1 MEEEMWHCK
10 YRKLSRAQQSFS
22 TKIVLRKTFGL
33 LFSYLLCAYVESC
46 SGVKVVDNG
55 YRDIVIAIK
64 PSIPYND
71 TITEKIQEMM
81 KEASSFLHR
90 ATKNRLY
97 FSDVK
102 ILLPSTWPVNSS
114 SVNKSTTQSYEK
126 ANVII
131 AEPHPWHGDTPYTL
145 QYGGCGEKG
154 RYIHLTPNFIL
165 NDRLVAVYGEK
176 GQTFVHEWAH
186 LQWGVFNE
194 YDDQVPFY
202 RSDKGSIEATRCS
215 KEVKGTVKDCSD
227 SSCSE
232 CNINKRTGLPD
243 GGCTFYPE
251 KNQTVPS
258 SIMYHP
264 GLENAD
270 VFCTDKIH
278 NTEAPN
284 RQNAMCNLRSTWD
297 VIVRSED
304 FRNISSPH
312 AGSVIPTFT
321 LLQAKDRVLC
331 LVLDVSGSMTSENR
345 TLRLRQASEIFLL
358 QVVETGSQVGIVTF
372 SSNAEI
378 KTQLKKIDDT
388 HMRKELVQ
396 LLPMSANGGTNIC
409 AGVQSG
415 FEVLRGD
422 DGATSGDEIVLLT
435 DGEDKKIS
443 DCFTEV
449 EHSGAKIHTIALGPT
464 AAKELEQLSVKTE
477 GLRFAATDKVDTN
490 GLIDAFTG
498 LVSGNGDISQQSIQ
512 LESSGRSVDGGSWF
526 NGTVAIDKTVGNNTH
541 FVFTWED
548 RIPDV
553 FVRDPIGKIYSNS
566 DFDIDETVH
575 TVRLEI
581 NGTAQSG
588 TWTYSIMNPG
598 NTQKVTITVT
608 SQAADE
614 KVPPVTV
621 NAKITRKDSTGP
633 MIIYVEVSQGF
644 LPVLFAKVTIIAEL
658 PNGQTGEHE
667 LLDNGS
673 GADNIKNDGVYSK
686 YFLNTTEHGRYNFKV
701 RVEGKEGSAKM
712 ANGTNGNA
720 MYIPGYI
727 INGIIHTNPP
737 RPPVSDE
744 DSVAQIGDF
753 SRVKS
758 GGALSI
764 PPGTPVV
771 NFAPC
776 RVTDLQATIL
786 NDEIELQWTA
796 PGADLDQ
803 GTASYYEMRMSDKLL
818 QLRDSFSGAELVNL
832 TNLKPQPFG
841 SKETFTIVAEN
852 AGLRN
857 RIMLYFALRAYDEKN
872 LSSEMSNVASIS
884 VFVPLPEKLEGRN
897 KSKSIWI
904 AVVVAVIVCLIVGIS
919 NHVVRKKC
927 KSKTLPE
934 AKAVYR
940 QVAPI

>member
-1 MEEEMWHCK
+1 M
-10 YRKLSRAQQSFS
+10 
-22 TKIVLRKTFGL
+22 VLRKTFDL
-33 LFSYLLCAYVESC
+33 VFSYLLCAYVESNY
-46 SGVKVVDNG
+46 GVKIVDNG

-64 PSIPYND
+64 PSIPHND
-71 TITEKIQEMM
+71 MIHVKIQEMM

-114 SVNKSTTQSYEK
+114 SVQGSTTQSYEK
-126 ANVII
+126 ADVII
-131 AEPHPWHGDTPYTL
+131 AEPHPLHGDTPYTL

-165 NDRLVAVYGEK
+165 NDSLVPVYGK
-176 GQTFVHEWAH
+176 IGWSFVHEWAH

-202 RSDKGSIEATRCS
+202 RSGDGSIEATRCS
-215 KEVKGTVKDCSD
+215 KEVKGSYKGCRND
-227 SSCSE
+227 
-232 CNINKRTGLPD
+232 KMTGLPD
-243 GGCTFYPE
+243 RDCKFNPD
-251 KNQTVPS
+251 KNQTASV
-258 SIMYHP
+258 SIMYIQ
-264 GLENAD
+264 GLEN
-270 VFCTDKIH
+270 VVEFCNDKTH

-284 RQNAMCNLRSTWD
+284 RQNTMCNCRSTWD
-297 VIVRSED
+297 VISTSED

-312 AGSVIPTFT
+312 TGSVIPTLTF
-321 LLQAKDRVLC
+321 LQAKDRVLC
-331 LVLDVSGSMTSENR
+331 LVLDVSGSMTLENR

-358 QVVETGSQVGIVTF
+358 QVVETRSRVGIVTF

-378 KTQLKKIDDT
+378 KTQLKKIDDDR
-388 HMRKELVQ
+388 MRKELVQ

-409 AGVQSG
+409 AGIRSG

-422 DGATSGDEIVLLT
+422 DRATSGDEIVLLT
-435 DGEDKKIS
+435 DGEDDKIS

-449 EHSGAKIHTIALGPT
+449 EHSGAIIHTIALGPT
-464 AAKELEQLSVKTE
+464 AAKELEQLSVKTG
-477 GLRFAATDKVDTN
+477 GLQFAATDKVDTN

-541 FVFTWED
+541 FVLTWED
-548 RIPDV
+548 GIPDV
-553 FVRDPIGKIYSNS
+553 FVRDPSGKIYSNS
-566 DFDIDETVH
+566 DFDMDDIVH
-575 TVRLEI
+575 TARLEI
-581 NGTAQSG
+581 DGTAQTG

-608 SQAADE
+608 SRAADE

-633 MIIYVEVSQGF
+633 VIIYVEVSQGF

-658 PNGQTGEHE
+658 PNGLTDEQE
-667 LLDNGS
+667 LLDDGS

-686 YFLNTTEHGRYNFKV
+686 YFLKTTEHGRYNFKV

-712 ANGTNGNA
+712 ANRTDGNA
-720 MYIPGYI
+720 MYIPGYT

-737 RPPVSDE
+737 RPPVSVE

-832 TNLKPQPFG
+832 TNLKPRSFG
-841 SKETFTIVAEN
+841 SKETFKIIAKN

-857 RIMLYFALRAYDEKN
+857 RTMLYFALRAYDEKDQ
-872 LSSEMSNVASIS
+872 SSEMSNIARIS
-884 VFVPLPEKLEGRN
+884 VFVPLPKEPKGSHVLH
-897 KSKSIWI
+897 SIWI
-904 AVVVAVIVCLIVGIS
+904 AVVVAVIVCLIVGITD
-919 NHVVRKKC
+919 HVVKKKC
-927 KSKTLPE
+927 KSKRLPE
-934 AKAVYR
+934 AVAVYR
-940 QVAPI
+940 QVATI

>member
-1 MEEEMWHCK
+1 M
-10 YRKLSRAQQSFS
+10 
-22 TKIVLRKTFGL
+22 VLRKTFDL
-33 LFSYLLCAYVESC
+33 VFSYLLCAYVESSC
-46 SGVKVVDNG
+46 GVKVVDNG

-64 PSIPYND
+64 PSIPYNGMIPD
-71 TITEKIQEMM
+71 KIQEMM
-81 KEASSFLHR
+81 GEASFFLHR
-90 ATKNRLY
+90 ATKKRLY

-102 ILLPSTWPVNSS
+102 ILLPSTWSVSS
-114 SVNKSTTQSYEK
+114 SLVQRPTNESYGK

-131 AEPHPWHGDTPYTL
+131 AEPHPRHGDTPYTL

-176 GQTFVHEWAH
+176 GRSFVHEWAH

-215 KEVKGTVKDCSD
+215 KKVKGTIKDCTD

-232 CNINKRTGLPD
+232 CNINKKTGLPD

-251 KNQTVPS
+251 KNQTVSS

-264 GLENAD
+264 GLEN
-270 VFCTDKIH
+270 VVGFCNDKTH

-284 RQNAMCNLRSTWD
+284 RQNTMCNYRSTWD

-304 FRNISSPH
+304 FRNISSSH
-312 AGSVIPTFT
+312 TGSVIPTFT

-331 LVLDVSGSMTSENR
+331 LVLDVSGSMGSENR
-345 TLRLRQASEIFLL
+345 IVRLRQAAEIFLL
-358 QVVETGSQVGIVTF
+358 QVVETRSQVGIVTF
-372 SSNAEI
+372 NSGA
-378 KTQLKKIDDT
+378 KVQTKLRKIDNG
-388 HMRKELVQ
+388 HVRQELVQ
-396 LLPMSANGGTNIC
+396 LLPTSAGGGTNIC
-409 AGVQSG
+409 AGVRSG

-422 DGATSGDEIVLLT
+422 DGATSGDEVVLLT
-435 DGEDKKIS
+435 DGEDDKIS
-443 DCFTEV
+443 DCFTDV
-449 EHSGAKIHTIALGPT
+449 KQSGAKIHTIALGPS
-464 AAKELEQLSVKTE
+464 AAKELERLAAMTG
-477 GLRFAATDKVDTN
+477 GLQFVATDKVDTN

-512 LESSGRSVDGGSWF
+512 LESSGGSVDGGSWF

-541 FVFTWED
+541 FVLTWED
-548 RIPDV
+548 LTPDA
-553 FVRDPIGKIYSNS
+553 FVRDPNGKIYSIS
-566 DFDIDETVH
+566 DFDIDDIVH
-575 TVRLEI
+575 MARLEI

-621 NAKITRKDSTGP
+621 NTKISRKDSTGP
-633 MIIYVEVSQGF
+633 VIIYVEVSQGF

-658 PNGQTGEHE
+658 PNGRTDEQE
-667 LLDNGS
+667 LLDDGS
-673 GADNIKNDGVYSK
+673 GADTLRNDGVYSK
-686 YFLNTTEHGRYNFKV
+686 YFLNTAEHGRYNFKV
-701 RVEGKEGSAKM
+701 RVEGRERAAKM
-712 ANGTNGNA
+712 ANRTDGNA
-720 MYIPGYI
+720 MYIPGYT
-727 INGIIHTNPP
+727 INGIIYRNPP

-744 DSVAQIGDF
+744 DSVAEIGDF

-832 TNLKPQPFG
+832 TNLKPRPFG

-857 RIMLYFALRAYDEKN
+857 RTTLYFALCAYDEKN
-872 LSSEMSNVASIS
+872 QSSEMSNVARIS
-884 VFVPLPEKLEGRN
+884 VFVSLPEEPKGSHVLH
-897 KSKSIWI
+897 SIWI
-904 AVVVAVIVCLIVGIS
+904 AVVVAVIVCLIVGITD
-919 NHVVRKKC
+919 HVVKKKC
-927 KSKTLPE
+927 KSKRLPE
-934 AKAVYR
+934 AAALYR
-940 QVAPI
+940 HNAAA